1 MMVSGECDIALVNPV
16 GLTAEMS
23 GGEVMARGNPSFAV
37 PVCFDVDVF
46 LCDLH
51 NQTVNHSLGASGAN
65 TAPVVGNDRH
75 FTINGWFCVEHGDLQ
90 LSARWH
96 CNAHSMGITLASH
109 MGWFI

>member
-1 MMVSGECDIALVNPV
+1 MMVSSKCDIALVNPE

-37 PVCFDVDVF
+37 PVCFDVNVF
-46 LCDLH
+46 GGDLH

-75 FTINGWFCVEHGDLQ
+75 FTFD
-90 LSARWH
+90 
-96 CNAHSMGITLASH
+96 
-109 MGWFI
+109 